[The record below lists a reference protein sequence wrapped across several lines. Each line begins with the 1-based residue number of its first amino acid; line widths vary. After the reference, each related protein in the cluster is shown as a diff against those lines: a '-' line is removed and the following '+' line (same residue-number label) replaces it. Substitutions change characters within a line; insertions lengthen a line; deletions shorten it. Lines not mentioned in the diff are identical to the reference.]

1 MPWLILE
8 FADCMDL
15 QLWERGVP
23 VKSMQYAQTAV
34 KTYQRPPTRQGDRNV
49 AGDVRCEHS

>member
-34 KTYQRPPTRQGDRNV
+34 KTYHGPPTRQGDRNV